1 MHSWKDVRANK
12 KSKTGKESFVH
23 AFEHLNTLFFTF
35 NLDKLSS
42 IAASSYQKFSTFR
55 TGLESSRFLYN
66 DFSITGNVKVADD
79 LTLHVPLN
87 HPSYCTRFVCL
98 LLYRWYISG
107 GGKFREFRVLE
118 KIIHRKQNIW
128 FTRYFLTDS

>member
-42 IAASSYQKFSTFR
+42 IAASSYRKFSTFR

-66 DFSITGNVKVADD
+66 DFSITGNVKVVD

-87 HPSYCTRFVCL
+87 RPSYCTSLFVYYC
-98 LLYRWYISG
+98 IG
-107 GGKFREFRVLE
+107 GIFQGGKVL
-118 KIIHRKQNIW
+118 
-128 FTRYFLTDS
+128 